1 MPSAASYTNK
11 IRFAASVK
19 NTKAQLPGGVG
30 NITQPSAA
38 GCGLNIQYNPIE
50 YVEIC
55 ECKVNLPIVPPPVPP
70 PTINNFLEI
79 NQPNGMVRRGNS
91 YYITSFT
98 DCVIYKYDSITGS
111 RAAIITNIS
120 FPRAPKID
128 TNGNIFIPMRDE
140 SVQTS
145 VIKKIDNN
153 DVVTDFYTYP
163 YTDEVQ
169 EITIS
174 NSGLIYVAESQSY
187 KISVITQSGVR
198 TLVSSV
204 TFGITGISIDP
215 TNQYLYLIDS
225 QNSTLLKYNISTSSY
240 IIQLRVSDRAYDMIG
255 GLDID
260 SAGNLYIA
268 FNSGYKILR
277 LSPSGIV
284 DTVVGTGLSGYSGD
298 GGLAIAATIRDTYRI
313 NVDKERKLLYV
324 SDFSNNH
331 VRVVSNLVQ

>member
-19 NTKAQLPGGVG
+19 NTKTQYPGGVG
-30 NITQPSAA
+30 NLTQGSIA
-38 GCGLNIQYNPIE
+38 GCGLDIQYNPID
-50 YVEIC
+50 YIEIC
-55 ECKVNLPIVPPPVPP
+55 ECKVNPPIVPPPPII
-70 PTINNFLEI
+70 INNFLEI
-79 NQPNGMVRRGNS
+79 NQPNGMVRRGDS
-91 YYITSFT
+91 YYISSFN
-98 DCVIYKYDSITGS
+98 DGIIYKYNSINGS

-120 FPRAPKID
+120 IPRAPKID

-140 SVQTS
+140 SVRRS

-153 DVVTDFYTYP
+153 DVVTDFYKYP
-163 YTDEVQ
+163 LYNNIVQ

-174 NSGLIYVAESQSY
+174 NSGLMYTAESDDY
-187 KISVITQSGVR
+187 KVSVITQSGVR
-198 TLVSSV
+198 TVLSSF
-204 TFGITGISIDP
+204 TGYITGISIDP

-240 IIQLRVSDRAYDMIG
+240 IIQLRVSDLPLKIVG
-255 GLDID
+255 GIDID

-268 FNSGYKILR
+268 FNSDYKILR

-284 DTVVGTGLSGYSGD
+284 DTVVGTGTSGYSGD
-298 GGLAIAATIRDTYRI
+298 GGLAITATIGDTYRV

-324 SDFSNNH
+324 SDLGNNH